1 MSKNQK
7 IRGIICIIL
16 SAFCFAWMN
25 AFVKLSGDLPSIEK
39 SFFRN
44 LVALIFAFVMIK
56 KSGAGFRFQ
65 MKNLHWFILR
75 SLAGTLGIFCNF
87 YAVDHLVL
95 SDASTLN
102 KLSPFFVIVF
112 SYLILREKITIF
124 QLTCITSAFIG
135 SMFIVKPSFASV
147 SVLPALIGFLGGLF
161 AGCAYA
167 CVRKLGTRGER
178 GPFIVFFFSTFS
190 CISCIPF
197 MIGNFHPISGIQL
210 VYLLLAGLAAAG
222 GQFSITAAY
231 TYAPG
236 KEISIYDYTQIIF
249 STLLGFFLFGQ
260 VPDGFSILGY
270 LIIIAAAV
278 VMFFYNNR
286 RDKKE

>member
-1 MSKNQK
+1 
-7 IRGIICIIL
+7 
-16 SAFCFAWMN
+16 
-25 AFVKLSGDLPSIEK
+25 
-39 SFFRN
+39 
-44 LVALIFAFVMIK
+44 MIK
-56 KSGAGFRFQ
+56 RSGAGFRFQ

-112 SYLILREKITIF
+112 SYLILREKITVF

-135 SMFIVKPSFASV
+135 SMFIVKPSFAAV
-147 SVLPALIGFLGGLF
+147 SVLPALIGFLGGMF

-197 MIGNFHPISGIQL
+197 MIGNFHPISGLQL

-222 GQFSITAAY
+222 GQFAITAAY

-236 KEISIYDYTQIIF
+236 KEISIYDYLFNSAGAFSVRADARRVQYPWICDHYHGSRCHVFLQQPQEQNRIISYFEGKF
-249 STLLGFFLFGQ
+249 SDFGRL
-260 VPDGFSILGY
+260 P
-270 LIIIAAAV
+270 
-278 VMFFYNNR
+278 FFYS
-286 RDKKE
+286 K

>member
-7 IRGIICIIL
+7 IRGIICIVL

-56 KSGAGFRFQ
+56 RSGAGFRFQ

-112 SYLILREKITIF
+112 SYLIMREKITVF

-135 SMFIVKPSFASV
+135 SMFIVKPSFAAV
-147 SVLPALIGFLGGLF
+147 SVLPALIGFLGGMF

-178 GPFIVFFFSTFS
+178 
-190 CISCIPF
+190 
-197 MIGNFHPISGIQL
+197 
-210 VYLLLAGLAAAG
+210 
-222 GQFSITAAY
+222 
-231 TYAPG
+231 
-236 KEISIYDYTQIIF
+236 
-249 STLLGFFLFGQ
+249 
-260 VPDGFSILGY
+260 
-270 LIIIAAAV
+270 
-278 VMFFYNNR
+278 
-286 RDKKE
+286 